1 MKQLW
6 DKVCNFAKKCTQFE
20 LWKVIF
26 KNFIEKKDVIQGAE
40 EKLGKQS
47 PAFTNIGNKEA

>member
-6 DKVCNFAKKCTQFE
+6 DKVCIFAKKCTQFE

-26 KNFIEKKDVIQGAE
+26 KNFIEKKDVIQGAK